1 MTTLCVNWLYL
12 QSACTSTQNVEKMH
26 SAHRNEV
33 CAAFGDEPVF
43 QEEIPRR
50 GIIVG
55 TKQ

>member
-1 MTTLCVNWLYL
+1 
-12 QSACTSTQNVEKMH
+12 MH

-55 TKQ
+55 TKQSFFWNNIG